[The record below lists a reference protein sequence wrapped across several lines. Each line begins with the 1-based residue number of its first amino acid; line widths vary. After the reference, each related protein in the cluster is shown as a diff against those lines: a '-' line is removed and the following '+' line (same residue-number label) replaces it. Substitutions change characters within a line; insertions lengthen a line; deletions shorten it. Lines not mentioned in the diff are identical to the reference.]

1 MRRPAAPTAP
11 GAPGER
17 RRPSNCPHCSPS
29 EPVRTQVIPS
39 DRPRGGGGGAAY
51 GPGGGGSR
59 PRGHA
64 HKGRLPRGGSPRE
77 SGYQDWPAANDPQTP
92 SVPGTKRPPGFG
104 HPSDVGSRAF
114 LSTAQSGP
122 GTGARRMS
130 RGSRAR
136 PLLDAPNPVDSLDD
150 PTRDAARR
158 PLESRNHGWDG
169 RLPPFLKRGPTEG
182 TCAPP
187 VTERRPAWQGRS
199 GRRRARTPPEVTRLS
214 PST

>member
-39 DRPRGGGGGAAY
+39 DRPRGRWRAAAY
-51 GPGGGGSR
+51 GPRVGGPDPADTPTKGGSR
-59 PRGHA
+59 GA
-64 HKGRLPRGGSPRE
+64 APRE

-92 SVPGTKRPPGFG
+92 SVPTTGTTPPGFG

-130 RGSRAR
+130 RGHGRAHCWTLRTPSTAWTTRPGTLRAGRSRVETTAGMGDCPVPEAR
-136 PLLDAPNPVDSLDD
+136 PN
-150 PTRDAARR
+150 
-158 PLESRNHGWDG
+158 
-169 RLPPFLKRGPTEG
+169 
-182 TCAPP
+182 
-187 VTERRPAWQGRS
+187 
-199 GRRRARTPPEVTRLS
+199 
-214 PST
+214 

>member
-39 DRPRGGGGGAAY
+39 DRPRGRWRAAAY
-51 GPGGGGSR
+51 GPRVGGPDPADTPTR
-59 PRGHA
+59 AAPA
-64 HKGRLPRGGSPRE
+64 GRLPGNLGIRTGQRPTIHRLHRCRGPNG
-77 SGYQDWPAANDPQTP
+77 
-92 SVPGTKRPPGFG
+92 PPGFG

-169 RLPPFLKRGPTEG
+169 RLP
-182 TCAPP
+182 
-187 VTERRPAWQGRS
+187 RS
-199 GRRRARTPPEVTRLS
+199 
-214 PST
+214 